1 MHAAKLKKMPDQA
14 VVDEAMCVLRK
25 EYGRRTPD
33 PIAMQRSSWGTN
45 EFSEG
50 TITHLPPGASAEDY
64 RTLGRPVGRLRFA
77 GDSTCPEFNL
87 QVIGAFW
94 SGVREAER
102 VTSDILMSRRTP
114 RSARV

>member
-1 MHAAKLKKMPDQA
+1 MSDQA

-33 PIAMQRSSWGTN
+33 PIAMQRSTWGTN

-50 TITHLPPGASAEDY
+50 TITHLPPGASAGDY

-102 VTSDILMSRRTP
+102 VTSDILMSRRVP